1 MRYDVNAGIYEG
13 PLHLLVELAKLNLL
27 DLFLVKMQSLTQQYL
42 EVVKHGTR
50 NLNDLAEPLPL
61 LGQLMV
67 LKTRLLLPQ
76 PPPAEEE
83 EVPISLEELER
94 RLREYEQFKN
104 VAQVLAQLHAL
115 QRDYFTRIQSPGASR
130 LSLGQGPRDPS
141 PSIPSAGE
149 GPAGAEAPDAP
160 GKEIGILDLM
170 TAFAQVLERAAAPM
184 YEVEQDP
191 WTVEMKVEELKVML
205 TVKRHLP
212 FGELFSPDKSRL
224 ELVVTFLALLE
235 LVRQRLCLAIQEKDF
250 GEIRIVRREPQTQ
263 AA

>member
-1 MRYDVNAGIYEG
+1 MRYDVDTGIYEG

-27 DLFLVKMQSLTQQYL
+27 DLFLVNVQSLTQQYL
-42 EVVKHGTR
+42 ELVKHGAHS
-50 NLNDLAEPLPL
+50 LNELAEPLPL

-76 PPPAEEE
+76 PPQTEEE
-83 EVPISLEELER
+83 ELPIGLEELER

-115 QRDYFTRIQSPGASR
+115 QRDYFTRIQSPGGSR
-130 LSLGQGPRDPS
+130 LSGPSDENARG
-141 PSIPSAGE
+141 I
-149 GPAGAEAPDAP
+149 AEAP
-160 GKEIGILDLM
+160 GLLGTEVGIFDLM
-170 TAFAQVLERAAAPM
+170 AAFTQVLERAAAPA

-205 TVKRHLP
+205 NVKRHLP
-212 FGELFSPDKSRL
+212 FGELFSPQKSRL

-235 LVRQRLCLAIQEKDF
+235 LVRQRLCLAIQEQAF
-250 GEIRIVRREPQTQ
+250 GEIQIVRREPQTPTP
-263 AA
+263 

>member
-50 NLNDLAEPLPL
+50 NLNELAEPLPL

-67 LKTRLLLPQ
+67 LKTRLLLPS

-83 EVPISLEELER
+83 EVPVSLEELER

-130 LSLGQGPRDPS
+130 LTGQSEEAAPRQS
-141 PSIPSAGE
+141 SG
-149 GPAGAEAPDAP
+149 EAPDAP

-235 LVRQRLCLAIQEKDF
+235 LVRQRLCLAIQERDF